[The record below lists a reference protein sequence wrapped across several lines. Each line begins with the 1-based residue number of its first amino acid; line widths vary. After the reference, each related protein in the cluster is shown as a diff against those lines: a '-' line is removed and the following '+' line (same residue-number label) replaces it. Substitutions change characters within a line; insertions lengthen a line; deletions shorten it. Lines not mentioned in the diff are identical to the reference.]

1 MSKSRE
7 IKRRI
12 RSVDNTCQITKTME
26 KVAAA
31 KIKKAQE
38 RIESARPYALKMM
51 DVLYNVAHYVSS
63 EEHPLLEVH
72 DPIEKVLIVTV
83 SSNRGLCGA
92 FNSNVIRK
100 SESIY
105 RSELEKGRKVAFVV
119 IGKKALSYFKYCGYP
134 IAKAFTEMDDFPT
147 YQDAAKIGQDLIN
160 IYNSRKV
167 DKIYLV
173 FNHFKSAMEH
183 HSVEYVLLPI
193 QQDEVINQAE
203 RSSAAINDE
212 YIFEPS
218 PKDVLFSLL
227 PNYIETLVFR
237 ALMESSASENGARR
251 TAMKS
256 ASDNA
261 NEIIDNLKRSYN
273 RMRQAQITQEIAEVV
288 GGAEAL
294 RT

>member
-1 MSKSRE
+1 M
-7 IKRRI
+7 
-12 RSVDNTCQITKTME
+12 
-26 KVAAA
+26 
-31 KIKKAQE
+31 
-38 RIESARPYALKMM
+38 
-51 DVLYNVAHYVSS
+51 
-63 EEHPLLEVH
+63 
-72 DPIEKVLIVTV
+72 
-83 SSNRGLCGA
+83 G
-92 FNSNVIRK
+92 
-100 SESIY
+100 
-105 RSELEKGRKVAFVV
+105 
-119 IGKKALSYFKYCGYP
+119 
-134 IAKAFTEMDDFPT
+134 DFPT

-183 HSVEYVLLPI
+183 NSVEHILLPI

-203 RSSAAINDE
+203 RSGAVIYDE

-237 ALMESSASENGARR
+237 SLMESSASENGARR

-261 NEIIDNLKRSYN
+261 VEIIDNLKRSYN